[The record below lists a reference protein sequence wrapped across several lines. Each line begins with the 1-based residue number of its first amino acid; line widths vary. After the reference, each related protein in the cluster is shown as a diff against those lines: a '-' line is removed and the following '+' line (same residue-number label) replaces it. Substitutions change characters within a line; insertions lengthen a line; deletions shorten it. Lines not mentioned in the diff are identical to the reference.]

1 MKIARGMLRPGSS
14 VSSPSEAAPSKPPK
28 DRKPNTE
35 ATAIVD
41 SEIPLA
47 GEKTLSV
54 KPWSL
59 GAEPPI
65 TLAKMTTISTRISVT
80 EMPSR
85 LSSVRVATRMSPNAK
100 IAMNTIATSARI
112 SQSTLPAPMPSRN
125 VCPNSPTSAAD
136 AIVNSV

>member
-1 MKIARGMLRPGSS
+1 M
-14 VSSPSEAAPSKPPK
+14 
-28 DRKPNTE
+28 
-35 ATAIVD
+35 
-41 SEIPLA
+41 
-47 GEKTLSV
+47 

-100 IAMNTIATSARI
+100 IAMNTIATSPMI
-112 SQSTLPAPMPSRN
+112 SQSTFPAPMPSRN